1 MSAKKIFSILS
12 WVGVALVAGAVAVN
26 LNIIPVKSPNADQY
40 ARYAAWAGLVL
51 VLLYV
56 ASQWR
61 EIAAQ
66 FQKRNTRYGTIAGAS
81 VLIVLAL
88 VVFVNMTSQRYNK
101 RWDLTSNKQY
111 SLSDQSV
118 KLLTSLKSPVKFI
131 VFDKE
136 DSFDRYRTRLSE
148 YAYNSRQV
156 QVDYVD
162 PDKTPVKAREYKIE
176 AYGTIVV
183 EYMGRTERVTNNAEQ
198 ELTNALIKV
207 MNPQAKKVYFLAGH
221 GEKDPAKSERDG
233 YSTIADSLKRDNYQF
248 DKLVLAQ
255 TNEIPKDTTVLIIAG
270 PRTDLLEQEVPLINE
285 YLTSR
290 TGKLLVLM
298 DPPDDFK
305 QPQQMPRLAGLLK
318 EWGINA
324 TQSVVVDVSG
334 RTSVATVPVAAPPYP
349 THAITN
355 DFGLVTMFPMVRAM
369 LPETAPQKR
378 SGQSFLQTAARSWAE
393 TDFKELATGEGS
405 SIKAETDKGDIT
417 GPVSIGVATEV
428 ASTETPSKPLGDVG
442 KTDKP
447 DDNAPKPETRV
458 AAIGDSDFAANN
470 YLGIEGNRDLFMN
483 TVNWLAQQESLISIR
498 PREPSDSRLTLTA
511 NIRSA
516 LFLMSIFVIPAL
528 VLGAGV
534 FTWWRRR

>member
-1 MSAKKIFSILS
+1 MKRLFSVLS
-12 WVGVALVAGAVAVN
+12 WVGVALVVVALVIQRAKPD
-26 LNIIPVKSPNADQY
+26 LDQY

-61 EIAAQ
+61 EIGAQ
-66 FQKRNTRYGTIAGAS
+66 FQKRNTRYGTIASAS
-81 VLIVLAL
+81 VIIVLGLLIA
-88 VVFVNMTSQRYNK
+88 VNYLSTRRNK
-101 RWDLTSNKQY
+101 RWDLTENKQY

-118 KLLTSLKSPVKFI
+118 KLLRGIASPVKFI
-131 VFDKE
+131 VFDQE
-136 DSFDRYRTRLSE
+136 VNFDRYRTRLTE
-148 YAYNSRQV
+148 YSYNSPQV
-156 QVDYVD
+156 QVEYID

-183 EYMGRTERVTNNAEQ
+183 EFMGRTERVTNNTEQ

-207 MNPQAKKVYFLAGH
+207 LTPQTKKVYFLAGH
-221 GEKDPAKSERDG
+221 GEKDPSNSERAG

-255 TNEIPKDTTVLIIAG
+255 TNEIPKDATVLVEAG
-270 PRTDLLEQEVPLINE
+270 PRTDLLEQEVPLIKE

-305 QPQQMPRLAGLLK
+305 QPTQMPRLTELLK

-378 SGQSFLQTAARSWAE
+378 AGTTFLQTAARSWAE
-393 TDFKELATGEGS
+393 TDFKELANGEAGA
-405 SIKAETDKGDIT
+405 IKAETDKGDIA
-417 GPVSIGVATEV
+417 GPVSIAVATAV
-428 ASTETPSKPLGDVG
+428 PSTAEPPKPIGETGKPE
-442 KTDKP
+442 DK
-447 DDNAPKPETRV
+447 APKPETRV

-498 PREPSDSRLTLTA
+498 PREASDRRLTLTA
-511 NIRSA
+511 NITSA
-516 LFLMSIFVIPAL
+516 IFWLSIFVIPAL
-528 VLGAGV
+528 VLSAGV